1 MKATVA
7 VLQGKSRHEV
17 RSRDPD
23 GYYTWRST
31 RAVILENRMLKLQL
45 TMAEHLLEQEKERK
59 ETKEVGEDDSKE
71 GDKLKG
77 QKA

>member
-1 MKATVA
+1 M
-7 VLQGKSRHEV
+7 
-17 RSRDPD
+17 
-23 GYYTWRST
+23 
-31 RAVILENRMLKLQL
+31 ILENRMLKLQL